1 MKKSTLLL
9 WTLSLLTSLS
19 FTGCGAG
26 IKGLM
31 LYDTDPTLKTI
42 TQVRALPMQSS
53 VGFEWKKIEDSR
65 IHGVNIY
72 RGEPTEGSQS
82 FKRIGSAGNRY
93 ATHFVDT
100 HAKPNRTYLYTFT
113 TFSLGKESKHGA
125 VLKVKTRPSLNGVSF
140 VKAYSVAPGVV
151 KILWAPHTN
160 QSINRYVIERSV
172 NTGPWKYMTQIEGQ
186 LMAEYI
192 DTFVYAGNN
201 YRYRVI
207 AKSYNDIMTKP
218 SQVTRLAL

>member
-9 WTLSLLTSLS
+9 WTISLLLLNN
-19 FTGCGAG
+19 CGSG

-31 LYDTDPTLKTI
+31 IYDTDPTLKTI
-42 TQVRALPMQSS
+42 KQVRALPTQSS
-53 VGFEWKKIEDSR
+53 VGFEWKKIEDKR

-72 RGEPTEGSQS
+72 RGNPTEGSQS
-82 FKRIGSAGNRY
+82 FKRIGSTGNRY

-100 HAKPNRTYLYTFT
+100 NVKPNRTYLYTFT

-125 VLKVKTRPSLNGVSF
+125 VLKVKTRPTLEGVSF
-140 VKAYSVAPGVV
+140 VKAYKVAPSVI
-151 KILWAPHTN
+151 KILWAPHAN

-172 NTGPWKYMTQIEGQ
+172 NDGPWKFVTQVEGQ

-192 DTFVYAGNN
+192 DTFVHPGNS
-201 YRYRVI
+201 YKYRVI
-207 AKSYNDIMTKP
+207 AKSYNDILTKP
-218 SQVTRLAL
+218 SQVTMLAL